1 MLALHPGSW
10 YGEHM
15 GIIRCLVSNLISFA
29 VLSGAVEALNRK
41 RQTATDKEGSN
52 KGHPKDSGT
61 KEEI

>member
-1 MLALHPGSW
+1 
-10 YGEHM
+10 M

-29 VLSGAVEALNRK
+29 VLSGAVKALNRK
-41 RQTATDKEGSN
+41 RQTVKDTEGSN